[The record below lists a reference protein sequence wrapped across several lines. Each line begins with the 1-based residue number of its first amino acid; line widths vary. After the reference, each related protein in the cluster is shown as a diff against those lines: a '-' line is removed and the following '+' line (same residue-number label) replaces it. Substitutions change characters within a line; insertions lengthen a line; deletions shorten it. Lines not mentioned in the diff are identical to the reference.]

1 MEPTK
6 MEAAPGVYSLA
17 QSQGGFVHAYLL
29 DDGSG
34 RLTLVD
40 TLFDTDGHRIL
51 TLLESIGKTPR
62 DIKHIIV
69 THAHRSHLGGLARLK
84 ELTGAP
90 VYAHEWEADIIS
102 GDRKAQAVSYLPS
115 APLRAY
121 PLQIGLNLDIAR
133 HAPVVVDNFVHE
145 GDQIGPL
152 RVLFAPGHSPGHLAF
167 YWPERRVLIAGDAI
181 CTWPNFMLGWKGFLL
196 NPKQHQASL
205 RRLAELDAEV
215 LCVGHGDPLRSG
227 AAAQIRAAL
236 MNSMG

>member
-1 MEPTK
+1 
-6 MEAAPGVYSLA
+6 MEAAPGVYSLG
-17 QSQGGFVHAYLL
+17 QTQGGNVHAHLL

-34 RLTLVD
+34 GLTLVD
-40 TLFDTDGHRIL
+40 ALFDTDAHRIL
-51 TLLESIGKTPR
+51 ALLQSIGKAPR
-62 DIKHIIV
+62 DIKNIIV

-90 VYAHEWEADIIS
+90 IYAHEWEADIIS
-102 GDRKAQAVSYLPS
+102 GDRRAQPVSYLPR
-115 APLRAY
+115 APLRVY
-121 PLQIGLNLDIAR
+121 HLQLGLNLDIAR
-133 HAPVVVDNFVHE
+133 HAPIVVDHFIHE

-167 YWPERRVLIAGDAI
+167 YWAERRVLIAGDAI

-236 MNSMG
+236 TKSTP

>member
-1 MEPTK
+1 
-6 MEAAPGVYSLA
+6 MEAAPGVYSLS
-17 QSQGGFVHAYLL
+17 QSQGGNVHAYLL
-29 DDGSG
+29 DGG
-34 RLTLVD
+34 NGLTLVD
-40 TLFDTDGHRIL
+40 TLFDADGERVLHQLRA
-51 TLLESIGKTPR
+51 IGKTPQ
-62 DIKHIIV
+62 DIKSIIA

-84 ELTGAP
+84 ELSGAP

-102 GDRKAQAVSYLPS
+102 GDRRAQPVSWLPA
-115 APLRAY
+115 APVRAY

-133 HAPVVVDNFVHE
+133 HAPITVDHFVHQ

-181 CTWPNFMLGWKGFLL
+181 CTWPTFMLGWKGFLL

-215 LCVGHGDPLRSG
+215 LCVGHGDPLLSG

-236 MNSMG
+236 KR